1 MGPAK
6 NLLEMMVRGI
16 FDPRI
21 AKAGSGNPSK
31 KGLDSVKNLTWKE
44 DASQAPIVPEPR
56 SIEEFAQRN
65 KRVPIMSSIVDRTK
79 TDTSIH
85 EINGVPLSRP
95 VMVQGGDD
103 YMFRGLLQDPVLFAN
118 QPVIA
123 NRHLQVA
130 KAAEDQFG
138 MPPLF
143 APHYMSPTGV
153 DFSTATAETGMAHA
167 FEVLSPQAKKELD
180 KLIKEKGFD
189 VTKSRDLPNGK
200 KETYTKN
207 YKIENWA
214 GIDDPLSVLQLRNAP
229 ADLRKAIVNRLG
241 TKNFFESEGFLSPGA
256 MRTLVT
262 KPELMNVR
270 DGTFGNFGIFNTA
283 GELTPTNH
291 WSYATGFPGEGVSPI
306 IEAGRIGPY
315 NFTDLQKAYAKDA
328 SGIPIDTLRNSQD
341 VPRTEALLDPNKPSS
356 ADLTALGKNITFS
369 VLDDQQLERF
379 KALGMV
385 GIPGLVAGTA
395 SASAPEFIDR
405 IYNPQNH
412 KFILNGDGSISTHRM
427 AAEQGSD
434 GNWYVFPTIQQMPNG
449 ELKEFVLPNGDP
461 DNMSAMINAM
471 ANNNMLQMKDKESAL
486 AFAEGAYKA
495 GTPLETFNPRQRTMQ
510 DNIDSMLNPM
520 PRAND
525 RLSESPRG
533 PIAGAMADALS
544 GIKDYFSEMPDVA
557 NFAKNVLGTGL
568 GAEIAGAQGKYA
580 PITTSPSILGEVIT
594 GQIPE
599 ALDKISYGDASAG
612 LTGEEMFDLGA
623 GVLGVGLSAPQ
634 TVGGLLRAG
643 KPGIRAA
650 GEKFVDMADNASQ
663 RLGLSPQVAPSGP
676 TGPNVNAMG
685 FYSAVENAAMNLNRK
700 SGSGQSFL
708 NDIRKAPNIKDS
720 EIKWMGLD
728 DFLKGKKNVT
738 AEEVQR
744 YIRDNRVDVQEIT
757 YQDNPYGFTEDYE
770 FEEYINE
777 LDPEIDGYELEN
789 AQYFYRE
796 FLKGGTP
803 QNEEW
808 TTEGGENLREIVFTL
823 PDDATPEVYQTSHYP
838 RVNNV
843 LAHMRTADHK
853 SDDGKKVLLLD
864 EIQSDWHQAGRGTPD
879 DKGKYTDPQ
888 YITDFEGMRA
898 AEKEYQDLRE
908 EIIYAEEE
916 FVSNWDKKYPRPT
929 TANYNERKDGL
940 AKLLNPLNE
949 KLVDLKNKLNSYGT
963 VPDAPFKDEWYSVAL
978 KRAAKIASDEGYDR
992 IALTT
997 ARTQADRY
1005 GYRKRAT
1012 TIEFNEEMGVVTSD
1026 AIDGY
1031 GHSIDDDYVQL
1042 NHPSFGNRTLED
1054 IFGKKL
1060 ANKIRN
1066 APEVEKKYDD
1076 GEIIEKVRILKNE
1089 DGSDIEYGYDGFKH
1103 YYDKAYVDSMKKI
1116 AKKFKSRVYM
1126 GKLENGD
1133 DVMYMDIT
1141 PEMKAGTKAG
1151 QPLFSAAP
1159 VGGGLLSSQQ
1169 EDKKNNYGL
1178 LF

>member
-1 MGPAK
+1 VGPAK

-31 KGLDSVKNLTWKE
+31 KGIDSVKNLTWKE

-65 KRVPIMSSIVDRTK
+65 KRVPILSSIVDRTK

-130 KAAEDQFG
+130 RAAEDQFG
-138 MPPLF
+138 VPPLF

-167 FEVLSPQAKKELD
+167 FEILSPQAKKELD
-180 KLIKEKGFD
+180 KLIREKGFD
-189 VTKSRDLPNGK
+189 VTKTRDLPNGK

-214 GIDDPLSVLQLRNAP
+214 GIDDPLSVHQLRIAP

-262 KPELMNVR
+262 KPELLNVR

-283 GELTPTNH
+283 GELTPTKH
-291 WSYATGFPGEGVSPI
+291 FSYATGFPGEGVSPI
-306 IEAGRIGPY
+306 IEAGNIGPY

-328 SGIPIDTLRNSQD
+328 SGIPIDTLRNSQG
-341 VPRTEALLDPNKPSS
+341 VSRTETLLDPNNPSS

-369 VLDDQQLERF
+369 VLDDEQLERF

-395 SASAPEFIDR
+395 SAGAPEFIDR
-405 IYNPQNH
+405 IYNPQSH

-461 DNMSAMINAM
+461 DNMAAMINAM
-471 ANNNMLQMKDKESAL
+471 ASNNMLQMKDKESAL
-486 AFAEGAYKA
+486 AFAEGAYKV
-495 GTPLETFNPRQRTMQ
+495 GTPLETFNPMQRTMQ
-510 DNIDSMLNPM
+510 DNIDSMLNPS
-520 PRAND
+520 PGAND

-533 PIAGAMADALS
+533 PIAGIFSDAIF
-544 GIKDYFSEMPDVA
+544 GVKNYFSEMPDVG

-568 GAEIAGAQGKYA
+568 GAEITGAQGKYA

-599 ALDKISYGDASAG
+599 ALNKISYGDASAD

-634 TVGGLLRAG
+634 TVGGLLRAS
-643 KPGIRAA
+643 KPGLKAA
-650 GEKFVDMADNASQ
+650 GEKFVDMADSASQ

-708 NDIRKAPNIKDS
+708 NDIRKTPNIKDS
-720 EIKWMGLD
+720 EIKWIGLD
-728 DFLKGKKNVT
+728 EFLKGKKNVT

-744 YIRDNRVDVQEIT
+744 YIRDNRVDVKEVT
-757 YQDNPYGFTEDYE
+757 YQENPYGFTEDYE
-770 FEEYINE
+770 FEEYINQ

-796 FLKGGTP
+796 FLSGGLPQYNDYITKGGD
-803 QNEEW
+803 
-808 TTEGGENLREIVFTL
+808 NLREIVFTL
-823 PDDATPEVYQTSHYP
+823 PDDATQEVYQTSHYP

-864 EIQSDWHQAGRGTPD
+864 EIQSDWHQAGRGKPD
-879 DKGKYTDPQ
+879 DQGKYTNPE

-908 EIIYAEEE
+908 KIIYAKEE
-916 FVSNWDKKYPRPT
+916 FISDWDKKNPLVTYQAHR
-929 TANYNERKDGL
+929 ERKDGL
-940 AKLLNPLNE
+940 EKLLNPLNE
-949 KLVDLKNKLNSYGT
+949 KLLELKNKLISYGS

-992 IALTT
+992 IALTN
-997 ARTQADRY
+997 ARTQAKRY
-1005 GYRKRAT
+1005 GKYQT
-1012 TIEFNEEMGVVTSD
+1012 TPSIKYDEKTDSVTFPGYNTYFGPVDEETVF
-1026 AIDGY
+1026 
-1031 GHSIDDDYVQL
+1031 L
-1042 NHPSFGNRTLED
+1042 NAYSSNYQTLED

-1060 ANKIRN
+1060 ANRIRN
-1066 APEVEKKYDD
+1066 APVDD
-1076 GEIIEKVRILKNE
+1076 SEIRVVKNE

-1103 YYDKAYVDSMKKI
+1103 YYDKAYIDSMKKI
-1116 AKKFKSRVYM
+1116 AKKFKSKVYM
-1126 GKLENGD
+1126 GKLDNGD

-1141 PEMKAGTKAG
+1141 PEMKSGTKAG
-1151 QPLFSAAP
+1151 QPLFSAAPVAP

>member
-1 MGPAK
+1 
-6 NLLEMMVRGI
+6 
-16 FDPRI
+16 
-21 AKAGSGNPSK
+21 
-31 KGLDSVKNLTWKE
+31 
-44 DASQAPIVPEPR
+44 
-56 SIEEFAQRN
+56 
-65 KRVPIMSSIVDRTK
+65 
-79 TDTSIH
+79 
-85 EINGVPLSRP
+85 
-95 VMVQGGDD
+95 
-103 YMFRGLLQDPVLFAN
+103 
-118 QPVIA
+118 
-123 NRHLQVA
+123 
-130 KAAEDQFG
+130 
-138 MPPLF
+138 
-143 APHYMSPTGV
+143 
-153 DFSTATAETGMAHA
+153 
-167 FEVLSPQAKKELD
+167 
-180 KLIKEKGFD
+180 
-189 VTKSRDLPNGK
+189 
-200 KETYTKN
+200 
-207 YKIENWA
+207 
-214 GIDDPLSVLQLRNAP
+214 
-229 ADLRKAIVNRLG
+229 
-241 TKNFFESEGFLSPGA
+241 
-256 MRTLVT
+256 
-262 KPELMNVR
+262 
-270 DGTFGNFGIFNTA
+270 
-283 GELTPTNH
+283 
-291 WSYATGFPGEGVSPI
+291 
-306 IEAGRIGPY
+306 
-315 NFTDLQKAYAKDA
+315 
-328 SGIPIDTLRNSQD
+328 
-341 VPRTEALLDPNKPSS
+341 
-356 ADLTALGKNITFS
+356 
-369 VLDDQQLERF
+369 
-379 KALGMV
+379 
-385 GIPGLVAGTA
+385 
-395 SASAPEFIDR
+395 
-405 IYNPQNH
+405 
-412 KFILNGDGSISTHRM
+412 
-427 AAEQGSD
+427 
-434 GNWYVFPTIQQMPNG
+434 
-449 ELKEFVLPNGDP
+449 
-461 DNMSAMINAM
+461 
-471 ANNNMLQMKDKESAL
+471 
-486 AFAEGAYKA
+486 
-495 GTPLETFNPRQRTMQ
+495 
-510 DNIDSMLNPM
+510 
-520 PRAND
+520 
-525 RLSESPRG
+525 
-533 PIAGAMADALS
+533 
-544 GIKDYFSEMPDVA
+544 MPDVA

-594 GQIPE
+594 GEIPE
-599 ALDKISYGDASAG
+599 ALNKISYGDASAG

-643 KPGIRAA
+643 KPSIRAA
-650 GEKFVDMADNASQ
+650 GEKFVDMADSASQ

-728 DFLKGKKNVT
+728 EFLKGKKNVT

-744 YIRDNRVDVQEIT
+744 YIRDNRVDVQEIR
-757 YQDNPYGFTEDYE
+757 YQDNPYDFTEDYE
-770 FEEYINE
+770 FEEYINQ

-796 FLKGGTP
+796 FLSGGLPQHGDHITKGGD
-803 QNEEW
+803 
-808 TTEGGENLREIVFTL
+808 NLREIVFTL
-823 PDDATPEVYQTSHYP
+823 PDDATEEVYQTSHYP

-864 EIQSDWHQAGRGTPD
+864 EIQSDWHQAGRGKPN

-908 EIIYAEEE
+908 EIIYAKEE
-916 FVSNWDKKYPRPT
+916 FVSDWDKKYPRPT

-940 AKLLNPLNE
+940 AKLLVPLE
-949 KLVDLKNKLNSYGT
+949 KKLLELKNKLISYGS

-997 ARTQADRY
+997 ARTQAKRY
-1005 GYRKRAT
+1005 GYHQT
-1012 TIEFNEEMGVVTSD
+1012 TPSIKYDEKADSVTFPGYNTYFGPVDEETVF
-1026 AIDGY
+1026 
-1031 GHSIDDDYVQL
+1031 L
-1042 NHPSFGNRTLED
+1042 NAYSSNYQTLED

-1060 ANKIRN
+1060 ANRIRN
-1066 APEVEKKYDD
+1066 APVDD
-1076 GEIIEKVRILKNE
+1076 SEIRILKNE

-1169 EDKKNNYGL
+1169 ENKKNNYGL

>member
-1 MGPAK
+1 MAIGPAK
-6 NLLEMMVRGI
+6 NLLDMIVRGI

-21 AKAGSGNPSK
+21 AKSGSGNPSK
-31 KGLDSVKNLTWKE
+31 KGVDAVKNLTWKE

-130 KAAEDQFG
+130 RAAEDQFG
-138 MPPLF
+138 VPPLF

-167 FEVLSPQAKKELD
+167 FEVLSPSAKKELD
-180 KLIKEKGFD
+180 KLIREKGFD
-189 VTKSRDLPNGK
+189 VAKTRDLPDGTK
-200 KETYTKN
+200 QTYIKN

-214 GIDDPLSVLQLRNAP
+214 GIDDPLSVHQLRIAP

-241 TKNFFESEGFLSPGA
+241 TKNFFESEGFLSPGE

-262 KPELMNVR
+262 KPELLNVR

-283 GELTPTNH
+283 GELTPTKH
-291 WSYATGFPGEGVSPI
+291 ASYATGFPGEGVSPI
-306 IEAGRIGPY
+306 IEAGNIGPY
-315 NFTDLQKAYAKDA
+315 NFTDLQKAYARDA
-328 SGIPIDTLRNSQD
+328 SGIPIDTLRNSQG
-341 VPRTEALLDPNKPSS
+341 VSRTETLLDPNNPSS

-369 VLDDQQLERF
+369 VLDDEQLERF

-395 SASAPEFIDR
+395 SAGAPEFIDR
-405 IYNPQNH
+405 IYNPQSH

-461 DNMSAMINAM
+461 DNMAAMINAM
-471 ANNNMLQMKDKESAL
+471 ASNNMLQMKDKESAL
-486 AFAEGAYKA
+486 AFAEGAYKV
-495 GTPLETFNPRQRTMQ
+495 GTPLETFNPMQRTMQ
-510 DNIDSMLNPM
+510 DNINSMLNPA
-520 PRAND
+520 PGAND

-533 PIAGAMADALS
+533 PIAGIFSDAIF
-544 GIKDYFSEMPDVA
+544 GVKNYFSEMPDVG
-557 NFAKNVLGTGL
+557 NFAKNVLGTGF
-568 GAEIAGAQGKYA
+568 GAEITGAQGKYA

-599 ALDKISYGDASAG
+599 ALNKISYGDASAN

-623 GVLGVGLSAPQ
+623 GVLGVGLTAPQ

-643 KPGIRAA
+643 KPIARAA
-650 GEKFVDMADNASQ
+650 GEKFVDMADSASQ

-685 FYSAVENAAMNLNRK
+685 FYSAVENAAMNLKRQ

-708 NDIRKAPNIKDS
+708 NDIRKTPNIKDS
-720 EIKWMGLD
+720 EIKWIGLD
-728 DFLKGKKNVT
+728 EFLKGKKNVT

-744 YIRDNRVDVQEIT
+744 YVRDNRVDVQEIT
-757 YQDNPYGFTEDYE
+757 YQSNPYGFTEDYQ
-770 FEEYINE
+770 FDEYLAQ
-777 LDPEIDGYELEN
+777 LDPLIDGYEIEN
-789 AQYFYRE
+789 VKYFKNLFENSYE
-796 FLKGGTP
+796 P
-803 QNEEW
+803 EYIEW
-808 TTEGGENLREIVFTL
+808 TTKGGSNFREILFTL
-823 PDDATPEVYQTSHYP
+823 PDEISKAGEVYQGGHYT
-838 RVNNV
+838 RHNNV
-843 LAHMRTADHK
+843 LAHMRMGDYV

-864 EIQSDWHQAGRGTPD
+864 EIQSDWHQAGRGKPD
-879 DKGKYTDPQ
+879 DQGKYTNPE

-916 FVSNWDKKYPRPT
+916 FISDWDKKYPRPT
-929 TANYNERKDGL
+929 EANYNERKDGL
-940 AKLLNPLNE
+940 EKLLNPLNE
-949 KLVDLKNKLNSYGT
+949 KLLELKNKLISYGS
-963 VPDAPFKDEWYSVAL
+963 VPDAPFKDEWHSVAL

-1005 GYRKRAT
+1005 GKRKTAKE
-1012 TIEFNEEMGVVTSD
+1012 IEFNEEFDVVVT
-1026 AIDGY
+1026 DGV
-1031 GHSIDDDYVQL
+1031 DDYIQL
-1042 NHPSFGNRTLED
+1042 NHPMFDNATLED

-1060 ANKIRN
+1060 ANRIRN
-1066 APEVEKKYDD
+1066 APVIERKVDD
-1076 GEIIEKVRILKNE
+1076 GYEEYVDKVKVVKNE

-1116 AKKFKSRVYM
+1116 AKKFKSKVYM
-1126 GKLENGD
+1126 GKLKNGD

>member
-1 MGPAK
+1 MISGA
-6 NLLEMMVRGI
+6 

-21 AKAGSGNPSK
+21 AKTGSGDPSK
-31 KGLDSVKNLTWKE
+31 KGIEAVRNLRWKE
-44 DASQAPIVPEPR
+44 DVSEAPTIPEAR

-65 KRVPIMSSIVDRTK
+65 KRIPIMSSIVDRTK
-79 TDTSIH
+79 TNSVIH

-95 VMVQGGDD
+95 ATVQGGDD
-103 YMFRGLLQDPVLFAN
+103 FMFLQPRKGRDPIVFAN
-118 QPVIA
+118 QPAVA
-123 NRHLQVA
+123 NRHLQVGR
-130 KAAEDQFG
+130 AAEDKFG
-138 MPPLF
+138 APPIF
-143 APHYMSPTGV
+143 APHYMAPTGG
-153 DFSTATAETGMAHA
+153 DFSTGTAETGMAYA

-180 KLIKEKGFD
+180 KFIREKGFD
-189 VTKSRDLPNGK
+189 VTTSIKLPNGK
-200 KETYTKN
+200 TEKRTKN

-214 GIDDPLSVLQLRNAP
+214 GIDDPLSVHQLRIAP
-229 ADLRKAIVNRLG
+229 AELRKGIVNKFG
-241 TKNFFESEGFLSPGA
+241 TKNFFESEGFLSPGE
-256 MRTLVT
+256 MRALVT
-262 KPELMNVR
+262 KPELLNVR
-270 DGTFGNFGIFNTA
+270 DGTFGNFGILNTA
-283 GELTPTNH
+283 GELTPANH

-315 NFTDLQKAYAKDA
+315 NFTDLQKAFKKDKD
-328 SGIPIDTLRNSQD
+328 GNVPIDTLKKDDVARSQL
-341 VPRTEALLDPNKPSS
+341 VDPNNPTNS
-356 ADLTALGKNITFS
+356 DLTALARNITFS
-369 VLDDQQLERF
+369 VLDDKQLERF

-405 IYNPQNH
+405 INNPQNH

-461 DNMSAMINAM
+461 DNMAAMINAM
-471 ANNNMLQMKDKESAL
+471 ASNNMLQMKDKESAL
-486 AFAEGAYKA
+486 AFAEGSYKV
-495 GTPLETFNPRQRTMQ
+495 GTPLETFNPMQRTMQ
-510 DNIDSMLNPM
+510 DNIDSMLNPK
-520 PRAND
+520 PGAND

-533 PIAGAMADALS
+533 PIAGILSDALF
-544 GIKDYFSEMPDVA
+544 GVKDYFSEMPDVG
-557 NFAKNVLGTGL
+557 NFAKNILGTGF

-580 PITTSPSILGEVIT
+580 PITTSPSILGEIIT

-599 ALDKISYGDASAG
+599 ALNKISYGDASPN
-612 LTGEEMFDLGA
+612 LTGEEMFDLGTGAIGA
-623 GVLGVGLSAPQ
+623 GFTG
-634 TVGGLLRAG
+634 GGLLRAS
-643 KPGIRAA
+643 KPVLNAA
-650 GEKFVDMADNASQ
+650 GEKFVDIADSASQ

-676 TGPNVNAMG
+676 RGPNVNAMG

-728 DFLKGKKNVT
+728 EFLKNKKNVT

-757 YQDNPYGFTEDYE
+757 YQDNPYDFTEDYE

-777 LDPEIDGYELEN
+777 LDPEIDGYEIEN
-789 AQYFYRE
+789 AKYFYNE

-803 QNEEW
+803 QNAEW
-808 TTEGGENLREIVFTL
+808 STEGGKNLREIVFTL
-823 PDDATPEVYQTSHYP
+823 PENATPEVYQTSHYP

-843 LAHMRTADHK
+843 LAHMRTADHT
-853 SDDGKKVLLLD
+853 SDNGKKVLLLD
-864 EIQSDWHQAGRGTPD
+864 EIQSDWHQKGRGTPD

-888 YITDFEGMRA
+888 YITDFEGMQA

-908 EIIYAEEE
+908 KIIYAEEE

-929 TANYNERKDGL
+929 TANYNERKEGL
-940 AKLLNPLNE
+940 EKLLNPLNE
-949 KLVDLKNKLNSYGT
+949 KLLELKNKLNSYGT

-1005 GYRKRAT
+1005 GYRKTAGE
-1012 TIEFNEEMGVVTSD
+1012 IEFIEEIGVVITDSPYEY
-1026 AIDGY
+1026 I
-1031 GHSIDDDYVQL
+1031 QL
-1042 NHPSFGNRTLED
+1042 GNKTLED

-1066 APEVEKKYDD
+1066 APEVEREVNDFVSAPTSFSFT
-1076 GEIIEKVRILKNE
+1076 EKVRTLKNE

-1141 PEMKAGTKAG
+1141 PEMKSGTKAG
-1151 QPLFSAAP
+1151 QTLFSAAPVAP

>member
-1 MGPAK
+1 
-6 NLLEMMVRGI
+6 MVRGI

-31 KGLDSVKNLTWKE
+31 KGIDSVKNLTWKE
-44 DASQAPIVPEPR
+44 DASQAPVVPDPR

-95 VMVQGGDD
+95 VMVEGGDD

-130 KAAEDQFG
+130 RAAEDQFG
-138 MPPLF
+138 VPPLF

-180 KLIKEKGFD
+180 KLIREKGFD
-189 VTKSRDLPNGK
+189 VAKTRDLPDGTK
-200 KETYTKN
+200 QTYIKN

-214 GIDDPLSVLQLRNAP
+214 GIDDPLSVHQLRIAP

-283 GELTPTNH
+283 GDLTRTTH
-291 WSYATGFPGEGVSPI
+291 KSYATGFPGEGVSPI
-306 IEAGRIGPY
+306 IEAGNIGPY
-315 NFTDLQKAYAKDA
+315 NFTDLQKAYARDA
-328 SGIPIDTLRNSQD
+328 SGIPIDTLRNSQG
-341 VPRTEALLDPNKPSS
+341 VPRTETLLDPNNPSS
-356 ADLTALGKNITFS
+356 SDLTALGKNITFS
-369 VLDDQQLERF
+369 VLDDKQLERF

-405 IYNPQNH
+405 INNPQNH

-461 DNMSAMINAM
+461 DNMAAMINAM
-471 ANNNMLQMKDKESAL
+471 ASNNMLQMKDKESAL
-486 AFAEGAYKA
+486 AFAEGSYKV
-495 GTPLETFNPRQRTMQ
+495 GTPLETFNPMQRTMQ
-510 DNIDSMLNPM
+510 DNIDSMLNPK
-520 PRAND
+520 PGAND

-533 PIAGAMADALS
+533 PIAGILSDALF
-544 GIKDYFSEMPDVA
+544 GVKDYFSEMPDVG
-557 NFAKNVLGTGL
+557 NFAKNILGTGF

-580 PITTSPSILGEVIT
+580 PITTSPSILGEIIT

-599 ALDKISYGDASAG
+599 ALDKISRGEASSN
-612 LTGEEMFDLGA
+612 LTGEEMFDLGTGAIGA
-623 GVLGVGLSAPQ
+623 GF
-634 TVGGLLRAG
+634 TGGKLLRAS
-643 KPGIRAA
+643 KPVLNAA
-650 GEKFVDMADNASQ
+650 GEKFVDIADSASQ

-676 TGPNVNAMG
+676 RGPNVNAMG

-728 DFLKGKKNVT
+728 EFLKGKKNVT
-738 AEEVQR
+738 SEEVQR

-757 YQDNPYGFTEDYE
+757 YQDNPYDFTEDYE

-803 QNEEW
+803 QNAEW
-808 TTEGGENLREIVFTL
+808 STEGGKNLREIVFTL
-823 PDDATPEVYQTSHYP
+823 PENATPEVYQTSHYP

-888 YITDFEGMRA
+888 YITDFEGMQATR
-898 AEKEYQDLRE
+898 KEYVRVGKEIQEKSIKLGEKYDLNPEAYETGPFDGPDRRKRNFK
-908 EIIYAEEE
+908 YAMDE
-916 FVSNWDKKYPRPT
+916 V
-929 TANYNERKDGL
+929 
-940 AKLLNPLNE
+940 LNPLSM
-949 KLVDLKNKLNSYGT
+949 KLKELKNKLNSYGT

-1005 GYRKRAT
+1005 GYRKTAGE
-1012 TIEFNEEMGVVTSD
+1012 IEFIEEIGVVITDSPHEY
-1026 AIDGY
+1026 I
-1031 GHSIDDDYVQL
+1031 QL
-1042 NHPSFGNRTLED
+1042 GNKTLED

-1066 APEVEKKYDD
+1066 APEVEREVNDFVSAPTSFSFT
-1076 GEIIEKVRILKNE
+1076 EKVRTLKNE

-1141 PEMKAGTKAG
+1141 PEMKSGTKAG
-1151 QPLFSAAP
+1151 QTLFSAAPVAP